1 MFRRISA
8 VVLDLDDTL
17 IDTSGELIPA
27 AHREAAEA
35 MVEAGLP
42 ASVQAVHDE
51 RMRLQ
56 EERATEDIDVLAAA
70 AFGHPSDGDA
80 VEAGRSAYYGRQLDR
95 LDPVPDAVPV
105 LERLSGACT
114 LLLMT
119 TGDPDTQR
127 RKVELAD
134 LGRWFVEALYLP
146 LSAADKRRGLRDL
159 LERHGLEP
167 ARVVVVGDR
176 IDREIAAGNALG
188 TWTVR
193 VEAGEGGALR
203 AADPGERAHFAIPGI
218 GDLPRVLARIDAS
231 ETEPDDFLDPK
242 G

>member
-1 MFRRISA
+1 
-8 VVLDLDDTL
+8 
-17 IDTSGELIPA
+17 
-27 AHREAAEA
+27 
-35 MVEAGLP
+35 
-42 ASVQAVHDE
+42 
-51 RMRLQ
+51 
-56 EERATEDIDVLAAA
+56 
-70 AFGHPSDGDA
+70 
-80 VEAGRSAYYGRQLDR
+80 
-95 LDPVPDAVPV
+95 
-105 LERLSGACT
+105 
-114 LLLMT
+114 MT

-134 LGRWFVEALYLP
+134 LSRWFVEALYLP
-146 LSAADKRRGLRDL
+146 LSAADKRRGLADL
-159 LERHGLEP
+159 LARHGLEP

-218 GDLPRVLARIDAS
+218 RDLLRVLDQIDAS